1 MGTPHW
7 DAGQDGER
15 LMPFFEP
22 SRPIRVEGGIKAQSK
37 RGSIGQKWWSRRFID
52 LLESFADTGRLQR
65 GRTYARQGQVL
76 ELQVA
81 PYEVTAMVQGSRKR
95 PYTVTLGI
103 DVIDGPDW
111 ENIEQALA
119 SRAVFRARLL
129 AGEMPPEI
137 EEVFAEFGIPL
148 FPRSARDLHIMCSCP
163 DYGEP
168 CKHAAA
174 ALYLLAEAFDDDP
187 FLILAWNG
195 RTKDQ
200 LLTALRRRRAQ
211 APDPLIVE
219 DVPLTAGHFWTPA
232 TGLARLRE
240 RPPVPTV
247 PPGLLLQLTE
257 PPAIEI
263 RRKDLVDLLV
273 PVFDALAHQPEP
285 PEDSPQPSS

>member
-1 MGTPHW
+1 
-7 DAGQDGER
+7 
-15 LMPFFEP
+15 MPFFEP
-22 SRPIRVEGGIKAQSK
+22 SKPVRVEGGIRARTQ
-37 RGSIGQKWWSRRFID
+37 RGSIGEQWWSRRFID
-52 LLESFADTGRLQR
+52 LLESFADKGRLQR

-76 ELQVA
+76 ELSVA
-81 PYEVTAMVQGSRKR
+81 AYEVTAKVQGSRRR
-95 PYTVTLGI
+95 PYTVALGI

-111 ENIEQALA
+111 EDIEQALA

-200 LLTALRRRRAQ
+200 LLTTLRREPLT
-211 APDPLIVE
+211 APDPLAVE
-219 DVPLTAGHFWTPA
+219 EIPLAAERFWTPPA
-232 TGLARLRE
+232 GLAKLRE
-240 RPPVPTV
+240 RPPAPSV
-247 PPGLLLQLTE
+247 PPGLLLQLVE
-257 PPAIEI
+257 PPQIKI
-263 RRKDLVDLLV
+263 RRR
-273 PVFDALAHQPEP
+273 ALADVLAPAFEALAG
-285 PEDSPQPSS
+285 DSEGSREE